1 MNAQA
6 QQENSFV
13 ESQFHNRER
22 RKNITSLTYTGS
34 ATTEAHRTDGESH
47 LCTPSAVTRRIG

>member
-13 ESQFHNRER
+13 ETQVHTREQ
-22 RKNITSLTYTGS
+22 RKNITPLTYTGS
-34 ATTEAHRTDGESH
+34 ATTEAHRTNGESH
-47 LCTPSAVTRRIG
+47 LCTPSAATRRIG